1 MHDIEDYGAEV
12 SVWGAIPFSGIIEQD
27 KFLMLCMI
35 LKIMGQKWVGWHS
48 LLWNHCARQIPN
60 IMHDIE
66 NYGAEVSV

>member
-35 LKIMGQKWVGWHS
+35 LKIMGQKRVYEVPFPALES
-48 LLWNHCARQIPN
+48 LSKTN
-60 IMHDIE
+60 
-66 NYGAEVSV
+66 S